1 MASQSSPPSLDV
13 AKLRDEI
20 SAKYREV
27 AASPEREFHFHHGR
41 HLAKILD
48 YADELV
54 DNLPDSLVESFAGTG
69 NPFSLGPVNEG
80 EQVLDVGCGAGF
92 DALIAALKVGP
103 GGRVIGVDMT
113 PEMLEKARRNA
124 ASLNLSHAE
133 FREGLIE
140 DLPLDDGSVDV
151 VISNGVINLCPDKA
165 AVYREIY
172 RVLKPGGRLMIADIV
187 VQRTVPEDAKAD
199 IDLWTG

>member
-1 MASQSSPPSLDV
+1 MASQSSLPSLDV
-13 AKLRDEI
+13 TKLREEI

-27 AASPEREFHFHHGR
+27 ATSPEQEFHFPFGR
-41 HLAKILD
+41 EVARSLG
-48 YADELV
+48 YPDELV
-54 DNLPDSLVESFAGTG
+54 DNLPSSVVESFAGTG
-69 NPFSLGPVNEG
+69 NPFSLGPLNEG
-80 EQVLDVGCGAGF
+80 ERVLDAGSGAGF

-103 GGRVIGVDMT
+103 GGHVIGVDMT

-124 ASLNLSHAE
+124 ASLGLSNAE

-140 DLPLDDGSVDV
+140 DLPVEDGSIDV

-165 AVYREIY
+165 AVYRELY
-172 RVLKPGGRLMIADIV
+172 RVLQPGGRLMIADIV
-187 VQRTVPEDAKAD
+187 VQKPVSEEAKQD